1 MLWLSNLSGG
11 NEEIH
16 EICSQG
22 GPAEILYEDS
32 PENKLGNFTTQ
43 TKLLGE
49 AQWLGLKIR
58 FQMVAGLI
66 PSARSRE
73 KENGA
78 LLSLR

>member
-1 MLWLSNLSGG
+1 LEIVWEEAIEHSFMLWLSNLSGG

-49 AQWLGLKIR
+49 A
-58 FQMVAGLI
+58 
-66 PSARSRE
+66 
-73 KENGA
+73 
-78 LLSLR
+78 